1 VSEPVQALEQKA
13 RPGESPPT
21 DPAAAIEPAL
31 NATHWIVCATCAQ
44 PITTASQRLSVSG
57 RHLHEFMNP
66 DGQRFVV
73 ACFSGAS
80 GLLGGGEPSTV
91 WTWFPGYTWQIALCQ
106 GCTTH
111 LGWIYR
117 SQSELFYGLIWDRLA
132 ELSAPGAAS

>member
-1 VSEPVQALEQKA
+1 LQALDQKS
-13 RPGESPPT
+13 RPSESPLA
-21 DPAAAIEPAL
+21 DSASVIEPAPDPD
-31 NATHWIVCATCAQ
+31 HWIVCATCSQ

-66 DGQRFVV
+66 EGQRFVV

-80 GLLGGGEPSTV
+80 GLLAAGEPSSI

-106 GCTTH
+106 SCSTH

-117 SQSELFYGLIWDRLA
+117 GEAQLFYGLIWDRLA
-132 ELSAPGAAS
+132 EPSAPGAAH